1 MRAPLSR
8 WRTDPD
14 AWHAPGAG
22 AGWLSPLTDSLL
34 LRLLVKKEI
43 RVRYQGSML
52 GMLWSYVKPA
62 TQFAVYFVAM
72 GLFLGLSRGMPQYAV
87 YLFSGIVVVNLFTEI
102 FGNTTRSIRAN
113 AELVRKIYLPTE
125 LFPYSSV
132 WVALIHFIPQVVVLL
147 GAGLVVVLSDPGAA
161 WTGPELLTSLGAFL
175 TGTLILVLFTL
186 GLGMIG
192 AALNAAFQDVE
203 NFADLIIMV
212 ATWFSPVLYQM
223 QMVRDALPGFPWL
236 VTLYELN
243 PVTIAVELYHVA
255 FWQPVISV
263 AHDTGGNTSL
273 WPVGLVIAL
282 VTFVVGNL
290 VFGRLKRRFAQ
301 EL

>member
-1 MRAPLSR
+1 MAAPLAR
-8 WRTDPD
+8 FRTDPFS
-14 AWHAPGAG
+14 WHAPGSV
-22 AGWLSPLTDSLL
+22 AGWLSPLTESLL

-43 RVRYQGSML
+43 RVRYQGSLL

-62 TQFAVYFVAM
+62 TQFAVYFVAL

-87 YLFSGIVVVNLFTEI
+87 YLFSGIVVVNLFSEI

-113 AELVRKIYLPTE
+113 SDLVRKIYLPTE

-132 WVALIHFIPQVVVLL
+132 WVALIHFVPQVVVLL
-147 GAGLVVVLSDPGAA
+147 TAGVAVVLFGDAA
-161 WTGPELLTSLGAFL
+161 WTGPEILTSLAAFAV
-175 TGTLILVLFTL
+175 GTVILVLFTL

-192 AALNAAFQDVE
+192 GALNAAFQDVE

-223 QMVRDALPGFPWL
+223 NMVRDALSGMGWL
-236 VTLYELN
+236 VLLYELN
-243 PVTIAVELYHVA
+243 PVTIAVELYHLA

-263 AHDTGGNTSL
+263 EHDTGGNPGL
-273 WPVGLVIAL
+273 WPVGLAIA
-282 VTFVVGNL
+282 VATFVVGNL
-290 VFGRLKRRFAQ
+290 VFARLKRRFAQ